1 MPCFDCACKQASMR
15 PRRAAANRDLNTVPT
30 WVDKLH
36 AHSVPDKAGTGVMQ
50 AERSVSAEHVAVTA
64 GHFPRV
70 SFDMGMS
77 PHERNAALSGY

>member
-1 MPCFDCACKQASMR
+1 
-15 PRRAAANRDLNTVPT
+15 
-30 WVDKLH
+30 
-36 AHSVPDKAGTGVMQ
+36 VMQ